1 MPRMGK
7 KPEKGKKA
15 EEGKKKAAIR
25 GLRRAFYGPTC
36 GTMTTLRR
44 RPSLR
49 PKAGLTDDPFL
60 SHCNKHEK
68 QSNVK
73 QQHVRV
79 EGGCG
84 LKGKGF
90 WVDVIR
96 SRPALECF
104 CFPVA
109 VYRDAFTSVGR
120 HGGRDPCRF
129 GRRGSPRGR
138 VG

>member
-15 EEGKKKAAIR
+15 EEGKKSLEGKKAAKKGQEGKKKAAIR
-25 GLRRAFYGPTC
+25 GLRRAFYRPTC

-49 PKAGLTDDPFL
+49 PKAGPTDDPLL

-79 EGGCG
+79 EGG
-84 LKGKGF
+84 
-90 WVDVIR
+90 
-96 SRPALECF
+96 
-104 CFPVA
+104 
-109 VYRDAFTSVGR
+109 VG
-120 HGGRDPCRF
+120 
-129 GRRGSPRGR
+129 
-138 VG
+138 